1 MKITFQNQTVTDT
14 ENRTES
20 IQTEKNTWGR
30 DKIQRNKKSVN
41 ANTFGAVYESGQIPM
56 PVGNE
61 ENNKGK
67 SLIELQQDAGNTNV
81 ALQQDYMTLLSHT
94 MSQEDYAKACEDGFD
109 PRELDQDTAVTIV
122 DRIKAELVRSGQN
135 IAGYTD
141 DIDLDTLAAAVGSDT
156 LAQSIEEQFRATDIP
171 LTPEN
176 VDELKT
182 AWELASSLQQPQEG
196 EVGYL
201 VDNGLEPEIWNLY
214 VAENSGAK
222 VQQNTVPQELQDQ
235 MDKVITDAGLP
246 VNDENRQK
254 AQWLVGAGLPLTTD
268 TLQQLAELDTI
279 DYPVSEDAFAQAAA
293 SALAEGK
300 SPVHAN
306 LARQENIY
314 EKATEMVQ
322 DWFSDAKWDVTAEN
336 LAARKQLEEIRLRM
350 TAEVNVKLLQSDFS
364 IDTAPME
371 QLIEALRRAEAE
383 VADKYFPNDA
393 DAVAKYETYTQ
404 TVQVTNELPGLP
416 VSVLGPYS
424 LKQKVS
430 QETVA
435 EFHSEGKALQTAYT
449 EANERYETLMT
460 APRRDLGDSIRKAFS
475 NVDDILTDMS
485 LDKTPENQ
493 RSVRILA
500 YNRMEITAENI
511 ERVKEADKQ
520 VTAVIEKLTPKN
532 VLQMIRDGVN
542 PLEKTFGELESYFAE
557 NPQSYEEE
565 AEDYSRFLYQ
575 LEQKKD
581 ITENERKAYIGIYRM
596 VHQIEREDGAAVG
609 AVVNTGAELQFS
621 TLLAAARSRRT
632 SHMDWKVSDDTGLT
646 QEVRLSE
653 NNISEQI
660 SVGMAKEILTDV
672 SEDTE
677 SRDAY
682 YQECLQQM
690 REAVETEPGAAQMLE
705 RGEVNTS
712 SSNLL
717 AAQALLEDPAELFS
731 DLQRYRKKYNKEKE
745 IPVAA
750 TGEEPAGT
758 EASGLWEK
766 LDQPNFAD
774 DYRTMLQDALQE
786 TETISLEQAESH
798 LDVKQLQL
806 VHKQLR
812 LAGNL
817 QNRQEY
823 FLPMYLGDQLAGV
836 HLTLQQGTGEISA
849 VDIRV
854 DAGDEQL
861 EAHLQVNG
869 EHIEGYLVGNTPE
882 EVTKLEKTSDI
893 FLEWI
898 QTDTSA
904 DWKAEKLSV
913 VSSRDMTR
921 MAAGETQNVETIES
935 RADAAQLYRLAKGF
949 LQAVADSSGK

>member
-30 DKIQRNKKSVN
+30 DKIQRNEKSVN

-314 EKATEMVQ
+314 EKATKMVQ
-322 DWFSDAKWDVTAEN
+322 DWFSDAKWDVKAEN
-336 LAARKQLEEIRLRM
+336 LTARKQREEIRLRM

-404 TVQVTNELPGLP
+404 TVQVTNELTGLP

-485 LDKTPENQ
+485 LDKTLENQ
-493 RSVRILA
+493 RAVRILA

-621 TLLAAARSRRT
+621 TLLAASRSR
-632 SHMDWKVSDDTGLT
+632 KNYQIQVLP
-646 QEVRLSE
+646 
-653 NNISEQI
+653 ISQAI
-660 SVGMAKEILTDV
+660 
-672 SEDTE
+672 
-677 SRDAY
+677 DA
-682 YQECLQQM
+682 
-690 REAVETEPGAAQMLE
+690 
-705 RGEVNTS
+705 
-712 SSNLL
+712 
-717 AAQALLEDPAELFS
+717 
-731 DLQRYRKKYNKEKE
+731 
-745 IPVAA
+745 
-750 TGEEPAGT
+750 
-758 EASGLWEK
+758 
-766 LDQPNFAD
+766 
-774 DYRTMLQDALQE
+774 
-786 TETISLEQAESH
+786 
-798 LDVKQLQL
+798 
-806 VHKQLR
+806 
-812 LAGNL
+812 
-817 QNRQEY
+817 
-823 FLPMYLGDQLAGV
+823 
-836 HLTLQQGTGEISA
+836 
-849 VDIRV
+849 
-854 DAGDEQL
+854 
-861 EAHLQVNG
+861 
-869 EHIEGYLVGNTPE
+869 
-882 EVTKLEKTSDI
+882 
-893 FLEWI
+893 
-898 QTDTSA
+898 
-904 DWKAEKLSV
+904 
-913 VSSRDMTR
+913 
-921 MAAGETQNVETIES
+921 
-935 RADAAQLYRLAKGF
+935 
-949 LQAVADSSGK
+949 